1 MPETPTISRRWNS
14 FVCPGC
20 RFVFRVPQDHDGRGV
35 VCPACRVMLR
45 LPGPGDELVPLVIP
59 PTPAP
64 EPVEEI
70 EAADQEEAAPVR
82 GTGDWKFIVSLV
94 VPAAL
99 LLGGFAWWMTRGSQ
113 AEQSPSQAPVPPV
126 AEVGA
131 IVPEPAART
140 LILKLEAA
148 VRVFLE
154 APTAAEMLRY
164 VRDSEGVRP
173 KLDAWLAGRP
183 YASPGFHELL
193 TDTVATSTGSAGEM
207 LTVQVRTRDFELR
220 EIALVEVGDRLL
232 VDWESWVGW
241 SEMPWADFEREKP
254 EQPKWFRVVLSKV
267 DYYNFAFKDD
277 TEWSS
282 YRLDAPDGSTILYG
296 YVPRAGELDQRIRP
310 VDDTASVKLLLRLKY
325 PPSAKSGNQVLIDA
339 VAGQQWVA
347 PDKLEAP

>member
-1 MPETPTISRRWNS
+1 
-14 FVCPGC
+14 
-20 RFVFRVPQDHDGRGV
+20 
-35 VCPACRVMLR
+35 
-45 LPGPGDELVPLVIP
+45 
-59 PTPAP
+59 
-64 EPVEEI
+64 
-70 EAADQEEAAPVR
+70 
-82 GTGDWKFIVSLV
+82 
-94 VPAAL
+94 
-99 LLGGFAWWMTRGSQ
+99 
-113 AEQSPSQAPVPPV
+113 
-126 AEVGA
+126 
-131 IVPEPAART
+131 
-140 LILKLEAA
+140 
-148 VRVFLE
+148 
-154 APTAAEMLRY
+154 
-164 VRDSEGVRP
+164 
-173 KLDAWLAGRP
+173 
-183 YASPGFHELL
+183 
-193 TDTVATSTGSAGEM
+193 M

-277 TEWSS
+277 AEWSS